1 LEIGEAW
8 DKVWSNVEN
17 LKATNPE
24 LYERVMHYLHVEP
37 EPEEFTKTFS
47 TFKGTDEWIST
58 FKDEDPYLIFRYLRG
73 MARNYGFLT
82 FLLIRA
88 PNSSDLSKR
97 IIDKIDLYHAK
108 DLRGESL

>member
-1 LEIGEAW
+1 LEIGKAW
-8 DKVWSNVEN
+8 EKVWLNVEH
-17 LKATNPE
+17 LKTTNPE
-24 LYERVMHYLHVEP
+24 LYDRVIHYVHAEP
-37 EPEEFTKTFS
+37 EPEEFRKTFS
-47 TFKGTDEWIST
+47 TFKYTDEWIST
-58 FKDEDPYLIFRYLRG
+58 FKDDLIFRYLRG
-73 MARNYGFLT
+73 MARNYDFLT